1 MGFSRQ
7 EYWSG
12 LPFPSPEN
20 HSFSELFTMTRPSW
34 VTPQGMSHGFT
45 ELDLAVIHV
54 IRLFSYL
61 WLWFQSVCPFMPSF
75 SAYHLTGVSLTLDVA
90 YLLLATHRSSTMH
103 SYSQIS
109 HLLTYLEPSKHQNVS
124 PVEGLSWTPRAE
136 IIMVLEVVPL
146 SGCPVILR
154 HGAEPLFVV

>member
-1 MGFSRQ
+1 
-7 EYWSG
+7 
-12 LPFPSPEN
+12 
-20 HSFSELFTMTRPSW
+20 
-34 VTPQGMSHGFT
+34 
-45 ELDLAVIHV
+45 
-54 IRLFSYL
+54 
-61 WLWFQSVCPFMPSF
+61 MPSF
-75 SAYHLTGVSLTLDVA
+75 SAYHLAGVSLTLDVA

-124 PVEGLSWTPRAE
+124 PVEGLSWIPRAE

-146 SGCPVILR
+146 SSCPVILR